1 LVFFLDDIRYSLMT
15 VFYLFL
21 LLGPLV
27 DIPAVD
33 GAGRQRTNEPSRLKI
48 GCISADRNNNNKKN
62 QPQKDDLFC
71 FALQ

>member
-1 LVFFLDDIRYSLMT
+1 MT
-15 VFYLFL
+15 VFYPFL

>member
-1 LVFFLDDIRYSLMT
+1 MT
-15 VFYLFL
+15 VFYPFL

-33 GAGRQRTNEPSRLKI
+33 GAVDANERTNEPSRLKI